1 MRCAWC
7 FAVVLLVA
15 GVAGGQEVKPEDLKK
30 LYNDTLVQLKAAQD
44 RRAELAAE
52 NQKLTARIAELE
64 KQLQPTATQNDQLR
78 RQAADA
84 AERSFFLRT
93 YYAAWT
99 QFNSTH
105 PDVKL
110 QWDLFLNRST
120 LLGSGQQTPI
130 FDPQWP
136 LSDRAD

>member
-15 GVAGGQEVKPEDLKK
+15 AVAGGQEVKAEDLKK

-64 KQLQPTATQNDQLR
+64 KQLQAADAQNDQLR
-78 RQAADA
+78 RHAADA
-84 AERSFFLRT
+84 AEHSFFLRS

-99 QFNSTH
+99 QFISTN
-105 PDVKL
+105 PDVKR
-110 QWDLFLNRST
+110 QWDLFLNRSMPPC
-120 LLGSGQQTPI
+120 LPQPAAF

-136 LSDRAD
+136 LSDSQ